1 MSVPLPL
8 EALKEE
14 KRNGKRSEEIFSQV
28 SEVVMDANAGEISI
42 TQRLAR
48 AKVED
53 FDDAQAEAFADRMI
67 ETLNSAAL
75 ALMISVGHRTK
86 LFDVMAKIDPA
97 TSEQIAR
104 AARLDE
110 RYVREWLGAM
120 AAGGVV
126 EHYPANGTYYLPSE
140 RAASLTRAAA
150 PVNIASTMQFIPL
163 IGAVEDQIVECFL
176 NGGAPPYL
184 SHPRFQEALAGENVV
199 GAAQALSALM
209 DSILPLV
216 PGMAEA
222 ICTPDESA

>member
-1 MSVPLPL
+1 MNMNTNS
-8 EALKEE
+8 
-14 KRNGKRSEEIFSQV
+14 
-28 SEVVMDANAGEISI
+28 GEISI

-53 FDDAQAEAFADRMI
+53 FNDAQAEAFADRMI

-86 LFDVMAKIDPA
+86 LFDAMARIDPA

-110 RYVREWLGAM
+110 RYAREWLEAM
-120 AAGGVV
+120 AAGGIV

-140 RAASLTRAAA
+140 HAASLTSASA

-163 IGAVEDQIVECFL
+163 IGAVEDQIVERFL
-176 NGGAPPYL
+176 NGGAPPYS
-184 SHPRFQEALAGENVV
+184 SHPRFQEALAGESVA
-199 GAAQALSALM
+199 GAALALSTLM
-209 DSILPLV
+209 ESILPLV

>member
-1 MSVPLPL
+1 MNTNS
-8 EALKEE
+8 
-14 KRNGKRSEEIFSQV
+14 
-28 SEVVMDANAGEISI
+28 GEISI
-42 TQRLAR
+42 TQRLVR

-53 FDDAQAEAFADRMI
+53 FNDAQAEAFADRMI

-75 ALMISVGHRTK
+75 ALMVSVGHRTK
-86 LFDVMAKIDPA
+86 LFDVMARIDPA

-120 AAGGVV
+120 AACGMV

-140 RAASLTRAAA
+140 HAASLTRAAT

-163 IGAVEDQIVECFL
+163 IGAVEDQVVECFL
-176 NGGAPPYL
+176 NGGAPPYS
-184 SHPRFQEALAGENVV
+184 SHPRFQEALIGEGLV
-199 GAAQALSALM
+199 GAKPWLSTLM

-216 PGMAEA
+216 PGLAEA
-222 ICTPDESA
+222 ICTPGDSA

>member
-1 MSVPLPL
+1 M
-8 EALKEE
+8 
-14 KRNGKRSEEIFSQV
+14 NT
-28 SEVVMDANAGEISI
+28 NTGEISI

-53 FDDAQAEAFADRMI
+53 FNDAQAEAFADRMI

-86 LFDVMAKIDPA
+86 LFDVMARIDPA

-120 AAGGVV
+120 AAGGMV
-126 EHYPANGTYYLPSE
+126 EYYPANDTYYLPSE
-140 RAASLTRAAA
+140 HAASLTRAAV

-163 IGAVEDQIVECFL
+163 ICAVEDQIVECFL
-176 NGGAPPYL
+176 NGGASPYP

-199 GAAQALSALM
+199 GAASALSAIM

-216 PGMAEA
+216 PGLAEA
-222 ICTPDESA
+222 ICTPGDSA

>member
-1 MSVPLPL
+1 M
-8 EALKEE
+8 
-14 KRNGKRSEEIFSQV
+14 NT
-28 SEVVMDANAGEISI
+28 NTGEISI

-53 FDDAQAEAFADRMI
+53 FNDAQAEAFADRMI

-75 ALMISVGHRTK
+75 ALMISVGHRAK

-104 AARLDE
+104 AARLNE

-120 AAGGVV
+120 AAGGIV
-126 EHYPANGTYYLPSE
+126 EHYPVNGTYYLPSE
-140 RAASLTRAAA
+140 HSASLTRAAA
-150 PVNIASTMQFIPL
+150 PVNIASTMQFVPL
-163 IGAVEDQIVECFL
+163 IGAVEDQIVECFI
-176 NGGAPPYL
+176 NGGAPPYS
-184 SHPRFQEALAGENVV
+184 SHPRFQVALAGENVV
-199 GAAQALSALM
+199 GAAPALSAII

>member
-1 MSVPLPL
+1 MNTNS
-8 EALKEE
+8 
-14 KRNGKRSEEIFSQV
+14 
-28 SEVVMDANAGEISI
+28 GEISI

-53 FDDAQAEAFADRMI
+53 FNDAQAEAFADRMI

-86 LFDVMAKIDPA
+86 LFDVMARIDPA
-97 TSEQIAR
+97 TSGQIAR

-110 RYVREWLGAM
+110 RYVREWLEAM
-120 AAGGVV
+120 AAGGIV

-140 RAASLTRAAA
+140 HAASLTSASA

-163 IGAVEDQIVECFL
+163 IGAVEDQVVERFL
-176 NGGAPPYL
+176 NGGAPPYS
-184 SHPRFQEALAGENVV
+184 SHPRFQGALAGESVA
-199 GAAQALSALM
+199 GAAPALSTLM
-209 DSILPLV
+209 ESILPLV

>member
-1 MSVPLPL
+1 MNIDS
-8 EALKEE
+8 
-14 KRNGKRSEEIFSQV
+14 
-28 SEVVMDANAGEISI
+28 GEISI

-53 FDDAQAEAFADRMI
+53 FNDAQSEAFADRMI

-86 LFDVMAKIDPA
+86 LFDVMARIDPA

-110 RYVREWLGAM
+110 RYVREWLEAM
-120 AAGGVV
+120 AAGCIV

-140 RAASLTRAAA
+140 HAASLTSASA

-163 IGAVEDQIVECFL
+163 IGAVEDQVVERFL
-176 NGGAPPYL
+176 NGGAAPYS
-184 SHPRFQEALAGENVV
+184 SHPRFQEAQAGESVA
-199 GAAQALSALM
+199 GAVSALSAIM